1 MLKLARLYQPSS
13 SSTYLNIDSKR
24 IPQHVAIVMDGN
36 GRWAEQRKL
45 QRLLGHHRGVD
56 AVKRTVDAALELGI
70 PYLTLYT
77 FSTENWRRPVEEVT
91 GLMRLLDHTIRSNL
105 EDFHVKGIRLKI
117 LGERDRLT
125 PELLDL
131 MDQAVEKT
139 KDNKMLTLSIAL
151 NYGGRT
157 EIVQAAKKIAAL
169 VSDGKISPSDVT
181 QELFSACMYTADLPD
196 PDLFIRTSNENRIS
210 NFLLWQSAYSEFV
223 FIKTLWPDFKKD
235 DLIECILEYQKRE
248 RRFGGS
254 GTGHE

>member
-1 MLKLARLYQPSS
+1 MLKLARLNHSS
-13 SSTYLNIDSKR
+13 SSTAHLNIDFKR
-24 IPQHVAIVMDGN
+24 LPQHIAIVMDGN
-36 GRWAEQRKL
+36 GRWAKQRKL

-56 AVKRTVDAALELGI
+56 AVKRTVDGVLELGV

-77 FSTENWRRPVEEVT
+77 FSTENWRRPEEEVT

-105 EDFHVKGIRLKI
+105 DDFHAKGIRLKI
-117 LGERDRLT
+117 LGERDRLSS
-125 PELLDL
+125 ELLEL
-131 MDQAVEKT
+131 MDRAIEKT
-139 KDNKMLTLSIAL
+139 KNNKTLTLSIAL

-157 EIVQAAKKIAAL
+157 EIVEAAKKIATMVA
-169 VSDGKISPSDVT
+169 DGKLDASGIT
-181 QELFSACMYTADLPD
+181 QELVSACMYTAGLPD

-223 FIKTLWPDFKKD
+223 FIKTLWPDFKRD

-254 GTGHE
+254 GTGS